1 MTIKEIKFMGGLFMI
16 FISQAILCIL
26 AFLFIYYS
34 LKKNAE
40 LKEEIKRFKESSG
53 KREVK

>member
-1 MTIKEIKFMGGLFMI
+1 MGGLFMI

-26 AFLFIYYS
+26 VFLFIYYS

>member
-1 MTIKEIKFMGGLFMI
+1 MGSLFMI
-16 FISQAILCIL
+16 FISQAILCTL
-26 AFLFIYYS
+26 VFLFIYYFVG
-34 LKKNAE
+34 KNAE

>member
-1 MTIKEIKFMGGLFMI
+1 MAIKETKFMGGLFMI

-26 AFLFIYYS
+26 VFLFIYYS

-40 LKEEIKRFKESSG
+40 LKEEIKRFKESSW